1 MQYKIPV
8 QIENEDTI
16 FLGLSLRQLSIIMVG
31 GGIAYSIF
39 TSLEPNTGGQVALLP
54 AGLVLA
60 LAVVVALFRS
70 SEMTFLPFI
79 LNLIRMKLNN
89 ETRVWSQGVDS
100 YSRLEVGYV
109 TSSLAKEAIQAN
121 KSSGEIFE
129 TIESKLD
136 HL

>member
-39 TSLEPNTGGQVALLP
+39 TSLQPNVGGEIALAP
-54 AGLVLA
+54 SGLVLA
-60 LAVVVALFRS
+60 LAVVMALFRS
-70 SEMTFLPFI
+70 SEMTFMPFV
-79 LNLIRMKLNN
+79 LNFVRMKLNN
-89 ETRVWSQGVDS
+89 EMRVWSQGVDS

-109 TSSLAKEAIQAN
+109 TSSLAKEKIETN

-129 TIESKLD
+129 KIESELDKL
-136 HL
+136 